1 MPKQN
6 MVARRQGEA
15 LRLEVL
21 RRYFDFRDGRPTA
34 AKIAEEMELSP
45 DTVETW
51 LADPD
56 NAHLLDEI
64 VPLWPN
70 LGGAREFASEQVIE
84 SLTVIRDVMRGSM
97 PETKPKDR
105 LEAAKFLLALAG
117 VRPSDQVQPEPAPTV
132 EQKRPAVLLNLFLGG
147 SPEKDIRVI
156 DGEVRPATPSRIA
169 GAAIAALGLSEPGS
183 GGGVMP

>member
-6 MVARRQGEA
+6 MITKRQSEA

-21 RRYFDFRDGRPTA
+21 RRYFDFSHGRPTGA
-34 AKIAEEMELSP
+34 SIAEAMGLSP

-56 NAHLLDEI
+56 NAYLLDEI

-84 SLTVIRDVMRGSM
+84 SLTAIRDVMRGSL
-97 PETKPKDR
+97 PGVKAKDR

-117 VRPSDQVQPEPAPTV
+117 VRPSDQYEPEPESAV

-147 SPEKDIRVI
+147 SPKRTS
-156 DGEVRPATPSRIA
+156 A
-169 GAAIAALGLSEPGS
+169 
-183 GGGVMP
+183 